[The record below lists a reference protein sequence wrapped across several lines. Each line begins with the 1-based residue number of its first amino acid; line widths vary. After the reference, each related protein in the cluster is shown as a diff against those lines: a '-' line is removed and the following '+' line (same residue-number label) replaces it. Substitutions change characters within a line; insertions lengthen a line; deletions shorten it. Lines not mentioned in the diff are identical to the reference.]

1 MARLFFAV
9 WPAPAAARELARIGE
24 ALAAL
29 VGGKPVPAE
38 KIHMTLAFLGS
49 LDEEETGAA
58 VLAASAV
65 EGRAIRMAIDSV
77 GSFRRS
83 RVGWAAPSN
92 ADAAL
97 AELQA
102 RLAGALRARGF
113 TLEERAFTPHVTL
126 VRKIDRPVPRAPV
139 EAVEWR
145 SKAFTLVESTGD
157 GRYEVRESW
166 ELGPGPS
173 PRSQRPG

>member
-24 ALAAL
+24 ALAGLA
-29 VGGKPVPAE
+29 GGKAMPAG

-49 LDEEETGAA
+49 LDEEREGTA
-58 VLAASAV
+58 VLAASKV
-65 EGRAIRMAIDSV
+65 KGRAIRMCIDAV

-83 RVGWAAPSN
+83 RVGWAAPSQQ
-92 ADAAL
+92 DPAL

-102 RLAGALRARGF
+102 TLAEALRARGL
-113 TLEERAFTPHVTL
+113 TLEDRHFTPHVTL
-126 VRKIDRPVPRAPV
+126 VRKIAKPVPPAPV
-139 EAVEWR
+139 EPVEWR
-145 SKAFTLVESTGD
+145 SKAFTLVESTGN

-166 ELGPGPS
+166 VLD
-173 PRSQRPG
+173 

>member
-29 VGGKPVPAE
+29 VGGKPMPAE
-38 KIHMTLAFLGS
+38 KLHMTLVFLGS
-49 LDEEETGAA
+49 LGEEEKAA
-58 VLAASAV
+58 AALAASQV
-65 EGRAIRMAIDSV
+65 QGRRIAMTIDSV

-92 ADAAL
+92 PGVAL
-97 AELQA
+97 AELEA
-102 RLAGALRARGF
+102 RLAGAMRSRGF
-113 TLEERAFTPHVTL
+113 TLEDRAFTPHVTL
-126 VRKIDRPVPRAPV
+126 VRKIDKPVPRAPV
-139 EAVEWR
+139 QAVEWR

-166 ELGPGPS
+166 GLN
-173 PRSQRPG
+173 

>member
-29 VGGKPVPAE
+29 VGGKPMPAE
-38 KIHMTLAFLGS
+38 KLHMTLVFLGS
-49 LDEEETGAA
+49 LGEEEKAA
-58 VLAASAV
+58 AALAASQV
-65 EGRAIRMAIDSV
+65 QGRRIAMTIDSV

-83 RVGWAAPSN
+83 RVGWAAPSSPGV
-92 ADAAL
+92 AL
-97 AELQA
+97 AELEA
-102 RLAGALRARGF
+102 RLAGAMRSRGF
-113 TLEERAFTPHVTL
+113 TLEDRAFTPHVTL
-126 VRKIDRPVPRAPV
+126 VRKIDKPVPRAPV
-139 EAVEWR
+139 QAVEWR

-166 ELGPGPS
+166 GLN
-173 PRSQRPG
+173 

>member
-9 WPAPAAARELARIGE
+9 WPAPAAARELARVGE
-24 ALAAL
+24 ALAGL

-49 LDEEETGAA
+49 LDEEEMGAA
-58 VLAASAV
+58 VLAARTV
-65 EGRAIRMAIDSV
+65 KGREIRMTIDGV

-83 RVGWAAPSN
+83 RVGWAASSQP
-92 ADAAL
+92 DPAL

-102 RLAGALRARGF
+102 TLAEALRARGF
-113 TLEERAFTPHVTL
+113 TLEDRAFTPHVTL
-126 VRKIDRPVPRAPV
+126 ARKIDKPVPRAPV
-139 EAVEWR
+139 APIEWR
-145 SKAFTLVESTGD
+145 SKAFTLAESTGD

-166 ELGPGPS
+166 GLK
-173 PRSQRPG
+173 